1 MSFITVPEFYFPD
14 LPSTVSATPTLAGA
28 ATMDINGAS
37 QWVSF
42 VFSCPRTVTVD
53 SVFFRVN
60 SATTGCTTTVRIETV
75 DPATGL
81 PSGIL
86 ADNNATATVNIT
98 SGAANYEVTFPGTFT
113 LTKGVLYAIYIG
125 APNTGTTPSAI
136 NFTVFSDDGSDI
148 GMPYVIDFD
157 TSASYR
163 DGLCPS
169 MAIGTTGSSSLF
181 IEKLWPITSAT
192 METFASTSSPDTIGN
207 KITIKAPM
215 RACGAWAWLDLDEAA
230 TVKLYNTDG
239 STVLGSASGYV
250 GVPPTIAQY
259 INVFQFSSPVELAT
273 GDYYLALEATTTTS
287 IGIASMSFSNERW
300 RSASPLGGAD
310 FCYTSCTQTP
320 TGTGSWTTTTTK
332 QAFIGLI
339 VDGLDNGVGGGGG
352 ETSHIFMA

>member
-14 LPSTVSATPTLAGA
+14 LPSSVSATPTLAGA
-28 ATMDINGAS
+28 ATMDLNGAS

-42 VFSCPRTVTVD
+42 IFSCPKTVTVD

-75 DPATGL
+75 DTAQGV
-81 PSGIL
+81 PSGNL
-86 ADNNATATVNIT
+86 VDNNATTTISIAN
-98 SGAANYEVTFPGTFT
+98 GAGNYEATFPGTFT

-125 APNTGTTPSAI
+125 APNTVTTPSAI
-136 NFTVFSDDGSDI
+136 NFATFTDDGGDI

-157 TSASYR
+157 ASASYR
-163 DGLCPS
+163 DNLCPS
-169 MAIGTTGSSSLF
+169 MAIGITGSSSLF
-181 IEKLWPITSAT
+181 IEKLWPITSAG

-215 RACGAWAWLDLDEAA
+215 RACGAWAWLDLDETA
-230 TVKLYNTDG
+230 TIKLYNTDG
-239 STVLGSASGYV
+239 STVIGSASGYI

-259 INVFQFSSPVELAT
+259 INVFQFSNPVELAT
-273 GDYYLALEATTTTS
+273 GDYYLAVEAMTATS

-320 TGTGSWTTTTTK
+320 TGIQSWTTTTTK

-339 VDGLDNGVGGGGG
+339 VDGLESGGGG